1 MDQTEID
8 INQNTLVSSKQ
19 KSSFPEDPLK
29 GQIEMNSELPPSYD
43 MFDISTKTR
52 FRNKDL
58 ILKYQNQSNLKFFK
72 DELTIKYA
80 GKGYNSIDYVT
91 VQSNAPIS
99 KKDPIFYYEI
109 EIVEEG
115 CKRDITIGFADKEV
129 VLNKQCGTVSK
140 SYGYN
145 GEGKIYSEGNKD
157 NYGKKFKKGDV
168 IGCGFYFSKNSI
180 FYTYNGKFLDF
191 AFKKVE
197 PAIYYATIS
206 LHSLNE
212 CVKVNFGRSN
222 YVFDIE
228 GFYIAEGKKK
238 INHILEIDT
247 SVKDLDYIIRE
258 YLVHSGYEETFNAL
272 EKSASQAESKEDD
285 IALNNK
291 IQIDDDKMVI
301 DNEETP
307 EIKKRTLSFML
318 DRVNDGDEPDI
329 FKIMNFLQE
338 RKAITKMINEKDY
351 DNVVE
356 FFIKHFIEYSTT
368 KETTYKKIIIC
379 LTTIKYFS
387 VLKTNDYM
395 KAFDVLN
402 KLDRSYWS
410 ENLTLNLYDLNDKI
424 IETNIEKLSTLICYQ
439 NLLESEFGFYLHQK
453 QVDFLSDQINSLILE
468 MIGLSNESVLE
479 KIMKQ
484 QKMIAYTYSMITNSP
499 GERINVIIN

>member
-1 MDQTEID
+1 MEQTEID
-8 INQNTLVSSKQ
+8 INRNVPIQSKQ
-19 KSSFPEDPLK
+19 EASLSK
-29 GQIEMNSELPPSYD
+29 GNGEICSVLPPPYD
-43 MFDISTKTR
+43 MFDTSTKNR

-58 ILKYQNQSNLKFFK
+58 ILKYQNQPYLKFFK
-72 DELTIKYA
+72 DELTIKYS

-99 KKDPIFYYEI
+99 KKDPIFYYEV
-109 EIVEEG
+109 EIIEEG
-115 CKRDITIGFADKEV
+115 NKRDITIGYADKEV

-145 GEGKIYSEGNKD
+145 GEEGIIYSEGNKE
-157 NYGKKFKKGDV
+157 NFGKKFKKGDV

-191 AFKKVE
+191 AFRKVE
-197 PAIYYATIS
+197 PTIYYATIS

-212 CVKVNFGRSN
+212 CVKLNFGRSN

-228 GFYIAEGKKK
+228 GFYITESKKK
-238 INHILEIDT
+238 INQILEIDT
-247 SVKDLDYIIRE
+247 PVKDLDYIIRE

-272 EKSASQAESKEDD
+272 EKTSSQIESKEENNG
-285 IALNNK
+285 LNNK
-291 IQIDDDKMVI
+291 ITIEDDKMVV
-301 DNEETP
+301 DSEETP
-307 EIKKRTLSFML
+307 EIRKRTLSFML

-329 FKIMNFLQE
+329 LKIMNFLQE
-338 RKAITKMINEKDY
+338 RKTIKKMINENDY
-351 DNVVE
+351 NVVE
-356 FFIKHFIEYSTT
+356 FFIKHFSEYSTT
-368 KETTYKKIIIC
+368 KESTYKKIIIC

-402 KLDRSYWS
+402 QLDRSYWN
-410 ENLTLNLYDLNDKI
+410 ENLTMNLYDLNDKI

-439 NLLESEFGFYLHQK
+439 NLLESEFRFYLDQK
-453 QVDFLSDQINSLILE
+453 QVDILSDQVNSLILE

-484 QKMIAYTYSMITNSP
+484 QKMISYTYSMITNSP
-499 GERINVIIN
+499 GEKISVIIN

>member
-1 MDQTEID
+1 M
-8 INQNTLVSSKQ
+8 
-19 KSSFPEDPLK
+19 
-29 GQIEMNSELPPSYD
+29 
-43 MFDISTKTR
+43 
-52 FRNKDL
+52 
-58 ILKYQNQSNLKFFK
+58 
-72 DELTIKYA
+72 
-80 GKGYNSIDYVT
+80 
-91 VQSNAPIS
+91 
-99 KKDPIFYYEI
+99 
-109 EIVEEG
+109 
-115 CKRDITIGFADKEV
+115 
-129 VLNKQCGTVSK
+129 
-140 SYGYN
+140 
-145 GEGKIYSEGNKD
+145 
-157 NYGKKFKKGDV
+157 
-168 IGCGFYFSKNSI
+168 
-180 FYTYNGKFLDF
+180 
-191 AFKKVE
+191 
-197 PAIYYATIS
+197 
-206 LHSLNE
+206 
-212 CVKVNFGRSN
+212 
-222 YVFDIE
+222 
-228 GFYIAEGKKK
+228 
-238 INHILEIDT
+238 EIDT
-247 SVKDLDYIIRE
+247 SVKEFDYIIRE

-272 EKSASQAESKEDD
+272 EKSAPQAESKKEDMVP
-285 IALNNK
+285 NNK
-291 IQIDDDKMVI
+291 IPIDDDKMVI

-439 NLLESEFGFYLHQK
+439 NLLESDFGFYLHQK

-484 QKMIAYTYSMITNSP
+484 QKMIAHTYSMITNSP
-499 GERINVIIN
+499 GERIKVIIN